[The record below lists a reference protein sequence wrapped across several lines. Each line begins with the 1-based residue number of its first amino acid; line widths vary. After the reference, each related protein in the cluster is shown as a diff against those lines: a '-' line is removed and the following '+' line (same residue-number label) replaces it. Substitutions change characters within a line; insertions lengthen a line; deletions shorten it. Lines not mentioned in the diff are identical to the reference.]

1 MNPVDAEIMGTLLE
15 LSTQDNP
22 AYSASAWENV
32 GRIDI
37 FQARTVVTCRFD
49 EEIPNNRTL
58 CDELDKPDA
67 ALYELGW
74 YMLYYLNVYYEPRES
89 T

>member
-1 MNPVDAEIMGTLLE
+1 
-15 LSTQDNP
+15 LS
-22 AYSASAWENV
+22 
-32 GRIDI
+32 I
-37 FQARTVVTCRFD
+37 FD

-74 YMLYYLNVYYEPRES
+74 YMPYYLNVYYEPWETPS
-89 T
+89 FLIALYK